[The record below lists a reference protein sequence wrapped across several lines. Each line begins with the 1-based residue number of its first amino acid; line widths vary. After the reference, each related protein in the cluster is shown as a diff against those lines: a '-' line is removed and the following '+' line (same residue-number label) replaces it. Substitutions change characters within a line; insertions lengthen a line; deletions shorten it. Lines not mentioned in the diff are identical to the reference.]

1 MPPLAGRGDA
11 AMTGPASGRGGLAEQ
26 LGVYVVTGTDPG
38 RGRGH
43 LDVALAA
50 IAGGAGAVQLRA
62 PELSDVE
69 LLPLARA
76 LAARCASAGV
86 LFVVNDRLEVAVDS
100 GADGVHLGQGDDYAT
115 ARSRLGTDRL
125 FGVSVATVADV
136 SAAEA
141 AGADYLG
148 VTVWPTRTKPE
159 AIAAGLAGL
168 RAVTATTQL
177 PVVGIG
183 GIVADNAEQVLG
195 AGATGVVVISA
206 VSRAED
212 PAAAVR
218 RLVTI
223 VRRCRTLRAA
233 DGG

>member
-1 MPPLAGRGDA
+1 
-11 AMTGPASGRGGLAEQ
+11 MTGPARGRGDLTGR
-26 LGVYVVTGTDPG
+26 LGVYVVTGTDPA

-50 IAGGAGAVQLRA
+50 VAGGADAVQLRA
-62 PELSDVE
+62 PELTDDE
-69 LLPLARA
+69 LLALART
-76 LAARCASAGV
+76 LAARCATAGV
-86 LFVVNDRLEVAVDS
+86 LFLVNDRVDLAVYS
-100 GADGVHLGQGDDYAT
+100 GADGVHLGHGDDYAT

-125 FGVSVATVADV
+125 LGVSVATVAEV
-136 SAAEA
+136 TAAEA

-148 VTVWPTRTKPE
+148 VTVWPTHTKPE

-168 RAVTATTQL
+168 RAVIAATQL

-183 GIVADNAEQVLG
+183 GIVAGNAEQVMC
-195 AGATGVVVISA
+195 AGAAGVGVVSA

-218 RLVTI
+218 GLASI
-223 VRRCRTLRAA
+223 VRRCRTLRAG

>member
-1 MPPLAGRGDA
+1 
-11 AMTGPASGRGGLAEQ
+11 MTGPASVRGDLAGR

-38 RGRGH
+38 RSRGH

-50 IAGGAGAVQLRA
+50 IAGGADAVQLVRPSSPTTSCCRWPGRWPLGA
-62 PELSDVE
+62 PR
-69 LLPLARA
+69 LACCSSSTTGSTWRW
-76 LAARCASAGV
+76 
-86 LFVVNDRLEVAVDS
+86 NS

-125 FGVSVATVADV
+125 LGVSVATVADV
-136 SAAEA
+136 TAAEA

-168 RAVTATTQL
+168 RAVTAATQL

-183 GIVADNAEQVLG
+183 GIVAGNAEQVLG

-206 VSRAED
+206 VSRAEE

-218 RLVTI
+218 RLATI
-223 VRRCRTLRAA
+223 VRRCRTLRAG

>member
-1 MPPLAGRGDA
+1 
-11 AMTGPASGRGGLAEQ
+11 MTGPASGRGDLTGR
-26 LGVYVVTGTDPG
+26 LGVYVVTGTDPA

-50 IAGGAGAVQLRA
+50 IAGGADAVQLRA
-62 PELSDVE
+62 PELSDDE
-69 LLPLARA
+69 LLALARK
-76 LAARCASAGV
+76 LAARCATAGV
-86 LFVVNDRLEVAVDS
+86 LFVVNDRVGVAVDS

-125 FGVSVATVADV
+125 LGVSVATVAEV
-136 SAAEA
+136 TAAET

-168 RAVTATTQL
+168 RAVTAASQL

-206 VSRAED
+206 VSRAEE

-218 RLVTI
+218 GLVSI
-223 VRRCRTLRAA
+223 VRRCRTLRAG

>member
-1 MPPLAGRGDA
+1 MIAPASRRGDLAG
-11 AMTGPASGRGGLAEQ
+11 Q

-38 RGRGH
+38 RRRGH
-43 LDVALAA
+43 LDIALAA
-50 IAGGAGAVQLRA
+50 ITAGADAVQLRA
-62 PELSDVE
+62 PELSDDE
-69 LLPLARA
+69 LLALARK
-76 LAARCASAGV
+76 LAARCARAGV
-86 LFVVNDRLEVAVDS
+86 LFFVNDRLDVAVAS

-115 ARSRLGTDRL
+115 ARGRLGTDRL
-125 FGVSVATVADV
+125 LGVSVATVADV
-136 SAAEA
+136 TAAEA

-159 AIAAGLAGL
+159 AIAVGLAGL
-168 RAVTATTQL
+168 RAVTAATQL

-183 GIVADNAEQVLG
+183 GIVAGSAEQVLG

-206 VSRAED
+206 VSRAEE
-212 PAAAVR
+212 PAEEVR
-218 RLVTI
+218 RLASI